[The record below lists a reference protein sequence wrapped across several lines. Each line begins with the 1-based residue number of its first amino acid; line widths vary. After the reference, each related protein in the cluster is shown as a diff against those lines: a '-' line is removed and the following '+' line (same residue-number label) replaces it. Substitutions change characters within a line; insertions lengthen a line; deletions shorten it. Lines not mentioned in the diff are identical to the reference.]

1 MPISINR
8 MPNSIY
14 QLVYLSF
21 ANFDIGDKDVVS
33 DILKS
38 STLNNSRLNVTGILF
53 YKDGTAKYYNNS
65 AFPLDMHSFSQAVF
79 TLLKVGGKE
88 EDIKFCKKVVD
99 KSISALY
106 LQSRNRFAY
115 QRNRFYTNSVNYSR
129 WTQAWSYYSLAF
141 FIRTIKLKDTT

>member
-53 YKDGTAKYYNNS
+53 YKDGTFIQLIEGAKEVIKNLYKKISLDSRHEHLQIFWEGNS
-65 AFPLDMHSFSQAVF
+65 SQRSFPNWSMSLKDINELDSELQEEFKEI
-79 TLLKVGGKE
+79 LNLKNDQSKKE
-88 EDIKFCKKVVD
+88 AGYKF
-99 KSISALY
+99 
-106 LQSRNRFAY
+106 FE
-115 QRNRFYTNSVNYSR
+115 
-129 WTQAWSYYSLAF
+129 
-141 FIRTIKLKDTT
+141 KLKERI